1 MKSQLSIVEKRAVS
15 SQNLQNRLN
24 FNRKLSSK
32 DLTKWLFKR
41 YKIRKNEFI
50 LELGCGVG
58 NHVLKEAKIVK
69 QKGLILATD
78 YSKQS
83 LEVLKKK
90 NNYNNIKIK
99 CISMD
104 EISKYLKKKKI
115 FFDKI
120 ISSYA
125 IYYAKDPLKVILN
138 CSKFLK
144 PNGSFLITA
153 PCYPHTLTSFASHER
168 TLPKIARKYIDF
180 STKKLEPYLKRK
192 KIKCK
197 VFKFQNKLRFKKVD
211 DLLDFYR
218 STVFYSKKS
227 ERNLFKLFY
236 VNKNKSN
243 YFNII
248 KSAKL
253 YKFSKILIK

>member
-1 MKSQLSIVEKRAVS
+1 MKSQLSIVEKRAIS
-15 SQNLQNRLN
+15 SKNLQNRLS
-24 FNRKLSSK
+24 FNKKLGSK

-58 NHVLKEAKIVK
+58 DHVLKEAKIVK
-69 QKGLILATD
+69 KKGLILATD

-83 LEVLKKK
+83 LEILKKK
-90 NNYNNIKIK
+90 SNFENIKIK

-104 EISKYLKKKKI
+104 EIPKYLKKKNF

-125 IYYAKDPLKVILN
+125 IYYAKDPLQVILN

-144 PNGSFLITA
+144 PDGSFLITA
-153 PCYPHTLTSFASHER
+153 PCYPHTLTSFALLEK
-168 TLPKIARKYIDF
+168 TLPNIAAKYIDF
-180 STKKLEPYLKRK
+180 SSKKLEPYLKRN
-192 KIKCK
+192 KIKHK
-197 VFKFQNKLRFKKVD
+197 IFKFQNKLRFKKVN

-218 STVFYSKKS
+218 STVFYNKKS
-227 ERNLFKLFY
+227 EKNLFKLFHED
-236 VNKNKSN
+236 KNKSN

-253 YKFSKILIK
+253 YKFSKIFIK